1 MRSLD
6 FGTPKHVVK
15 SVFYEVLIS
24 VRVRLCACIYVCV
37 FMGGERGEVGILI
50 VLSSA
55 GEGNVKIAL
64 GGIYHASAIYDR
76 YFHFAY
82 SHVQYY
88 RWGSSKQVLYSFVK
102 EGYQF

>member
-24 VRVRLCACIYVCV
+24 MKVCV
-37 FMGGERGEVGILI
+37 CVHVYTCVCSWGRRGVEILI

-55 GEGNVKIAL
+55 GEGNVKKAI
-64 GGIYHASAIYDR
+64 GGISCKCN
-76 YFHFAY
+76 
-82 SHVQYY
+82 V
-88 RWGSSKQVLYSFVK
+88 
-102 EGYQF
+102 